1 VLWQEARPKAGKLL
15 HQRWSVGSLTHWWP
29 LPPTYATMPMPP
41 TAAQEYRV
49 RLDAPHA
56 ARDALAATDVRLAY
70 ARLATFFLGVPLAL
84 LAWRSAIGFWWL
96 LAPVAGFVWL
106 IRRHDCVL
114 RGRELAIMGIG
125 FYERGLA
132 RLEDRWIGTGEPGE
146 RFRDDRHVYANDMDL
161 FGRGFSLRTA
171 VAGANP
177 DGRGHAG
184 GMARGA
190 SGSTRDSGAPGSG
203 RGARLCAGSA

>member
-1 VLWQEARPKAGKLL
+1 
-15 HQRWSVGSLTHWWP
+15 
-29 LPPTYATMPMPP
+29 MPP

-146 RFRDDRHVYANDMDL
+146 RFRDGRHVYANDMDL
-161 FGRGFSLRTA
+161 FGRGSLFELLSLARTRTGEATLAGWLAAPADPPEIQARQAA
-171 VAGANP
+171 VEEL
-177 DGRGHAG
+177 
-184 GMARGA
+184 A
-190 SGSTRDSGAPGSG
+190 SALDLREQLALSGTWSRSTIESSRAPS
-203 RGARLCAGSA
+203 RAATLSR